1 MVSIY
6 QFDSYKK
13 FFTTWVSEQS
23 NRGHGEYRRLALAL
37 RVSTTLVSQI
47 FNGQK
52 DLSLELACELAD
64 YLHLNENESEYLL
77 LLVEYSKA
85 GSEKLK
91 TRFLK
96 QIRNKQNEAK
106 KLSNRL
112 KEDHTLDEASKVI
125 YFSSWV
131 YPAIRILCDLPEY
144 NSATEI
150 AERLQLPRNHVQK
163 CLDFMIQNNIVTEH
177 DKILA
182 IGPAHIYLPP
192 TDSLSPRD
200 HANWRSLSY
209 QKMQIYNEDHFY
221 YSGQYALSKE
231 VLREIRALLPDFIEN
246 ILKKVKPSPSETTC
260 CINLD
265 FFEF

>member
-1 MVSIY
+1 MGGA
-6 QFDSYKK
+6 QA
-13 FFTTWVSEQS
+13 
-23 NRGHGEYRRLALAL
+23 NRGHGEYRRLALSL
-37 RVSTTLVSQI
+37 RVSTTLISQV

-91 TRFLK
+91 SRFLK
-96 QIRNKQNEAK
+96 QIKNKQNEAK
-106 KLSNRL
+106 KLATRL
-112 KEDHTLDEASKVI
+112 KQDYTLDEASKVV

-144 NSATEI
+144 NSAIEI

-163 CLDFMIQNNIVTEH
+163 CLDFLIQNDIVTENG
-177 DKILA
+177 KTLG
-182 IGPAHIYLPP
+182 IGPAHIYMPP
-192 TDSLSPRD
+192 TDPLSPRD

-209 QKMQIYNEDHFY
+209 QKMQIYNEDQFF

-231 VLREIRALLPDFIEN
+231 VLREIRTLLPDFIEN
-246 ILKKVKPSPSETTC
+246 ILKKVKPSASETTC
-260 CINLD
+260 CVNLD